1 MRGPGIRLR
10 EIMEIVLNVAMRLR
24 FVVLMLSVAVLG
36 CHAQSAAKAADTEAG
51 GKVSPALAR
60 RIEVMIRSRSDVPP
74 QYSISIF
81 DRKKSEV
88 PGYDQVTVTFTA
100 EGNTSKP
107 LTFLIS
113 TDGKTLAQFNKFDIS
128 ADPKDKIS
136 GAGRP
141 GRGGGENAPVLIVGF
156 DDLECPFCAR
166 MHSALFPAILDRY
179 KDQVRVVYLD
189 FPLTDIHPWAMHAAI
204 DANCLASASVT
215 GYWNFIDY
223 VHAHASEIGGDDH
236 SVAKASVTLDKLAQ
250 DEGAR
255 QKVNQG
261 DLEACIKKQ
270 DDTRIKASMKVGDAL
285 GLTGTPATFING
297 EKVDGVT
304 SMENI
309 FRMVDGALSAEG
321 LTPPP
326 PYKAPPAQTVAPVAP
341 GQAPVAPGKA
351 PVAPGK

>member
-1 MRGPGIRLR
+1 
-10 EIMEIVLNVAMRLR
+10 
-24 FVVLMLSVAVLG
+24 
-36 CHAQSAAKAADTEAG
+36 
-51 GKVSPALAR
+51 
-60 RIEVMIRSRSDVPP
+60 
-74 QYSISIF
+74 
-81 DRKKSEV
+81 
-88 PGYDQVTVTFTA
+88 
-100 EGNTSKP
+100 
-107 LTFLIS
+107 
-113 TDGKTLAQFNKFDIS
+113 
-128 ADPKDKIS
+128 
-136 GAGRP
+136 
-141 GRGGGENAPVLIVGF
+141 
-156 DDLECPFCAR
+156 
-166 MHSALFPAILDRY
+166 
-179 KDQVRVVYLD
+179 
-189 FPLTDIHPWAMHAAI
+189 MHAAI